1 MSLVTKL
8 SLQRG
13 PISLMF
19 VGHWKAI
26 SDIDTRDSVLSRRI
40 VPNLSVSTARRWRW
54 ACMHLLPAT
63 ALKVKSA

>member
-13 PISLMF
+13 PTSLMF
-19 VGHWKAI
+19 VGYWKAI

-54 ACMHLLPAT
+54 A
-63 ALKVKSA
+63 